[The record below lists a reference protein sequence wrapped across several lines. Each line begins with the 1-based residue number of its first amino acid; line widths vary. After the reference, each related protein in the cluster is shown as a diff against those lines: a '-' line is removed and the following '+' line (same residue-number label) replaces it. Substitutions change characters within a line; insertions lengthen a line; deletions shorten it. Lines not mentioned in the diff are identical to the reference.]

1 MRRTLPHLFQGLLL
15 AGVVLILQGCF
26 GAMQCYQQGT
36 KLEKA
41 GFAHDAH
48 AKYLQ
53 SWHRNS
59 RSLSTRTALKR
70 TSDALLTEKL
80 GRFREQAFTA
90 HDKLAAIAAYDDAT
104 AFVSTMER
112 ESIALTIPV
121 MDQQD
126 YRKTRSAYLD
136 EAYQKAVAAV
146 ELDHFAEA
154 QAMFGD
160 ICKMEP
166 TYKDACAL
174 REGAI
179 AEPLY
184 RQGKAALDQN
194 QYRRAYGLFDE
205 ALRKSSSYR
214 DCRALMDTCIR
225 KGSYTVMV
233 TPVNSD
239 YGTEDMGPWLQ
250 TRIIEEL
257 LRRKDPFLRVVDRQ
271 EVDALFAEHRF
282 CMKGMVDPACAT
294 EAGHFL
300 GARYVIVAAA
310 QDMVYEDSGLDE
322 REQDGFEWFTTEY
335 YIPATDSQ
343 GNQLYDLNG
352 KKLFLADAYGNL
364 RTRSEETSTQVTY
377 VEVQHARTVQLSLRW
392 SAIDVRTSEV
402 VSSGAKLVKDEEKM
416 HYIRY
421 DRNKDKLYSARRDGS
436 RNTDRTE
443 IRKLLNGTKE
453 IASRD
458 GLEDRIKV
466 SAAKLIAGDVV
477 EAIKKVQQ

>member
-1 MRRTLPHLFQGLLL
+1 ML
-15 AGVVLILQGCF
+15 
-26 GAMQCYQQGT
+26 CYQQGT
-36 KLEKA
+36 KLEKV

-48 AKYLQ
+48 AKYLE
-53 SWHRNS
+53 SWHRNN

-80 GRFREQAFTA
+80 ARFREQAYMA

-104 AFVSTMER
+104 AFVSQMER
-112 ESIALTIPV
+112 EHIALSIPV

-126 YRKTRSAYLD
+126 YRKSRSAYLD

-154 QAMFGD
+154 QTMFGE

-166 TYKDACAL
+166 SYKDACAL

-184 RQGKAALDQN
+184 RQGKAALDQS

-225 KGSYTVMV
+225 KGLYTVMV
-233 TPVNSD
+233 TPVNAD
-239 YGTEDMGPWLQ
+239 YSTEDMGRWIQ
-250 TRIIEEL
+250 VRIIEEL
-257 LRRKDPFLRVVDRQ
+257 LRRQDPFLRVVDRQ
-271 EVDALFAEHRF
+271 EIDALFAEHRF
-282 CMKGMVDPACAT
+282 CMEGMVDPACAI
-294 EAGHFL
+294 EAGHFK
-300 GARYVIVAAA
+300 GARYVVVAAA
-310 QDMVYEDSGLDE
+310 EDLAYNDTGLDE
-322 REQDGFEWFTTEY
+322 RVQNGFEWFTTQY
-335 YIPATDSQ
+335 YIPATDTQ

-352 KKLFLADAYGNL
+352 QKLFLSDANGNL
-364 RTRSEETSTQVTY
+364 RTRSEETSTEVSY
-377 VEVQHARTVQLSLRW
+377 VEVQHSRNMQFSIRW

-402 VSSGAKLVKDEEKM
+402 VSSGAKQVKDEEEM

-443 IRKLLNGTKE
+443 IRKLLRGNKE

-458 GLEDRIKV
+458 GMEDQIKV
-466 SAAKLIAGDVV
+466 NAAKLIAGDVV
-477 EAIKKVQQ
+477 EAIKKMQP